1 MNRERLL
8 RVADAIEKHEIEWL
22 GFNMQTFGGADDLDR
37 SEHNCETVA
46 CIGGWAEALR
56 RREAGEPLTA
66 RTFASRDWSV
76 RDKAQDWLELT
87 DGDAKKLFAL
97 GSHDFDLVEH
107 VTPVQ
112 AVTVL
117 RHAAKTGE
125 IDWSVAL
132 GDEG

>member
-8 RVADAIEKHEIEWL
+8 RVADAIQKHEIEWL
-22 GFNMQTFGGADDLDR
+22 GFNMQTFRGVGDPDR

-46 CIGGWAEALR
+46 CIGGWAEVLR

-66 RTFASRDWSV
+66 ETFTSRDWSI

-87 DGDAKKLFAL
+87 DGEAEELFAL
-97 GSHDFDLVEH
+97 GSSDFDYVEYM
-107 VTPVQ
+107 TPEQ

-132 GDEG
+132 EDEG